1 MKSKIKCIRLAI
13 LLFKL
18 AAQWK
23 ENKYKKEKHI
33 RELKGK
39 DAGKY
44 SGIDLRG
51 HKGKFVFIGGILSD
65 LYIL

>member
-1 MKSKIKCIRLAI
+1 MHTVSNIAFQISSSVKRKQI
-13 LLFKL
+13 
-18 AAQWK
+18 Q
-23 ENKYKKEKHI
+23 KEKHI

-44 SGIDLRG
+44 SEIDLRG